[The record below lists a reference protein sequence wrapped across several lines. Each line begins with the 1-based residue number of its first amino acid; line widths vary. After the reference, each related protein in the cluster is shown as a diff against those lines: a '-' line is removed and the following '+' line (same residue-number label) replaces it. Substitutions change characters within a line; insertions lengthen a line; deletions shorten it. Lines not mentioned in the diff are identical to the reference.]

1 MIHKKSTVNFHI
13 IPMLLLSVKI
23 DFPVKVDVQVIK
35 CLCVVQALSS
45 DLKHSPEFLDDL
57 KFVLSAIA
65 RIRAMSLD
73 VEMTC
78 RNIVEEYR
86 TLAMY
91 GITVPEG
98 ETELVGSIEQRWRD
112 VFHEAKMLD
121 RSLVAVKKK
130 FTRVS
135 IHPVI
140 EGLTLAHGLTCT
152 MRWLADY

>member
-1 MIHKKSTVNFHI
+1 MVQG
-13 IPMLLLSVKI
+13 LSG
-23 DFPVKVDVQVIK
+23 
-35 CLCVVQALSS
+35 
-45 DLKHSPEFLDDL
+45 DLKHSPESLEEL

-78 RNIVEEYR
+78 RDIVEEYR

-91 GITVPEG
+91 TITVPEG
-98 ETELVGSIEQRWRD
+98 ELELVGSIEQRWRD

-130 FTRVS
+130 FTLVS
-135 IHPVI
+135 KIPDHPII
-140 EGLTLAHGLTCT
+140 EGLTLAYMHNA
-152 MRWLADY
+152 LACRLQRLM